1 MFVRGITLSLAA
13 LFAFGVMAEAAHAD
27 NDRKKQPRII
37 IEDDIEMSPF
47 WFTWL
52 KKAWAHYKD
61 RDDIFGIALQV
72 LLAMNFL
79 GTWEIF
85 YYGFCMC

>member
-1 MFVRGITLSLAA
+1 
-13 LFAFGVMAEAAHAD
+13 MAWFDAWYPKPDDEFC
-27 NDRKKQPRII
+27 II

-52 KKAWAHYKD
+52 KKAWANYKD

-72 LLAMNFL
+72 LLAINFL
-79 GTWEIF
+79 GTWDFNSSGCWFESCP
-85 YYGFCMC
+85 GPGLL